1 MSSSRSAGGT
11 EVVGSEIGGRVA
23 RMTDCERGSESAG
36 MRRWRTTGE
45 GTHLCDL
52 DVAREEAPLDVG
64 AVAQV
69 GRVGRLGREREDAL
83 HELLRLFWA
92 VEEELD
98 DGRQGL
104 ELDLDGLVGVR
115 VEERADEIGRV
126 ADLVGVLAE
135 DPDKR
140 RLGLG
145 LVELVERRAQGRDD
159 ALVAMRVP
167 AEDVLR
173 ASGCV

>member
-1 MSSSRSAGGT
+1 M
-11 EVVGSEIGGRVA
+11 
-23 RMTDCERGSESAG
+23 
-36 MRRWRTTGE
+36 
-45 GTHLCDL
+45 
-52 DVAREEAPLDVG
+52 
-64 AVAQV
+64 
-69 GRVGRLGREREDAL
+69 
-83 HELLRLFWA
+83 
-92 VEEELD
+92 EEELD

-135 DPDKR
+135 DPDER

-173 ASGCV
+173 ASG

>member
-1 MSSSRSAGGT
+1 
-11 EVVGSEIGGRVA
+11 
-23 RMTDCERGSESAG
+23 
-36 MRRWRTTGE
+36 
-45 GTHLCDL
+45 
-52 DVAREEAPLDVG
+52 
-64 AVAQV
+64 
-69 GRVGRLGREREDAL
+69 
-83 HELLRLFWA
+83 

-135 DPDKR
+135 DPDER

-173 ASGCV
+173 ASG